1 MGEEVVMHP
10 KDKVIISVL
19 IHAIADAVDSDL
31 NDLTQSDMS
40 KIIQD
45 QLDHE
50 NDYEVDELI
59 EEYID
64 ASGRNL

>member
-1 MGEEVVMHP
+1 MDLNP

>member
-1 MGEEVVMHP
+1 MHP

-40 KIIQD
+40 KILQD

-50 NDYEVDELI
+50 NDYEVDELL

-64 ASGRNL
+64 TSGRNL